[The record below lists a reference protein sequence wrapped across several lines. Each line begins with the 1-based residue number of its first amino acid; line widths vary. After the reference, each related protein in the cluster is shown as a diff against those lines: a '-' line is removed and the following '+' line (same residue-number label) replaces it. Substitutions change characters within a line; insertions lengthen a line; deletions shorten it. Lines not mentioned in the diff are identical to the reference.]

1 MGRLF
6 PVDAGKRSIAP
17 HDLRTKA
24 AGLTVKRVSG
34 CRRSKILTRLTSGFA
49 RLHNCISLPSK
60 THRTTLMS
68 ASYSRYIARFA
79 TAAAV
84 SISLSYGSDFA
95 SAADAWG
102 SFRGPEGNG
111 VAAGK
116 HPEAWSMDRNLAW
129 SVEVP
134 GGGWSSPVVAGDK
147 IFVTTA
153 VAGDGTRPKG
163 FGEGVASMRSHFMG
177 KAPTEPF
184 SFEVHCMSLKDGSLL
199 WKQQVVSKKPPHKVH
214 PSNSYATESPV
225 ADGERV
231 YAYFAAVGV
240 VACLDQAGETL
251 WQKEV
256 GAYRTS
262 SDFGS
267 GSSLAINDGL
277 VFVQCD
283 NEEKSFL
290 IALDGKTGEEVWK
303 VDRSGRTSWSSP
315 IIWKNKQ
322 RTELVV
328 CGAGN
333 VTAYE
338 PKTGKPLWTLTG
350 TGGAFSASP
359 TCDEERIYLGNSGR
373 NSRGPLIAVAAGA
386 SGELTLES
394 IGADKVVWI
403 EDAAAPGM
411 CSPVVVD
418 GRLYVLSRGILSCHD
433 AETGERLY
441 RQRLKN
447 ASSVTSSLWAADGK
461 VYALNESGETSVI
474 KGGDEFVQLPTNET
488 PGLYWSTPSVA
499 GQALLLRG
507 AKMLHCIR

>member
-1 MGRLF
+1 MPIYYPRFFAPFAL
-6 PVDAGKRSIAP
+6 IAT
-17 HDLRTKA
+17 L
-24 AGLTVKRVSG
+24 GLT
-34 CRRSKILTRLTSGFA
+34 
-49 RLHNCISLPSK
+49 LPQ
-60 THRTTLMS
+60 
-68 ASYSRYIARFA
+68 
-79 TAAAV
+79 AAHGADTV
-84 SISLSYGSDFA
+84 
-95 SAADAWG
+95 DAWG

-111 VAAGK
+111 VATGK
-116 HPEAWSMDRNLAW
+116 LPTAWSMDSNLAW

-134 GGGWSSPVVAGDK
+134 GGGWSSPVVAGGK

-177 KAPTEPF
+177 KAPAEPF
-184 SFEVHCMSLKDGSLL
+184 SFEVHCMSLEDGSLL
-199 WKQQVVSKKPPHKVH
+199 WKQQIVSKKPAYKVH

-225 ADGERV
+225 TDGERV
-231 YAYFAAVGV
+231 YVYFAAVGV
-240 VACLDQAGETL
+240 VACLDQTGQAI
-251 WQKEV
+251 WQKDV

-267 GSSLAINDGL
+267 GSSLAINDGF

-283 NEEKSFL
+283 NEQKSFL
-290 IALDGKTGEEVWK
+290 VALNGKTGEEMWK
-303 VDRSGRTSWSSP
+303 VGRSGRTSWSSP
-315 IIWKNKQ
+315 IVWKNKQ

-333 VTAYE
+333 VTAYD
-338 PKTGKPLWTLTG
+338 PNTGTTLWTLTG

-359 TCDEERIYLGNSGR
+359 TCDQERIYLGNSGR

-394 IGADKVVWI
+394 SGDDKVVWI

-411 CSPVVVD
+411 CSPVVID
-418 GRLYVLSRGILSCHD
+418 GRLYVLSRGILSCHN
-433 AETGERLY
+433 AETGERFY

-461 VYALNESGETSVI
+461 IYALNESGETSVI
-474 KGGDEFVQLPTNET
+474 LGGDEFEQLPSNNT
-488 PGLYWSTPSVA
+488 PGLFWSTPSVA

>member
-1 MGRLF
+1 MLNSYLRQTTLLST
-6 PVDAGKRSIAP
+6 AGTI
-17 HDLRTKA
+17 
-24 AGLTVKRVSG
+24 
-34 CRRSKILTRLTSGFA
+34 GFA
-49 RLHNCISLPSK
+49 LIMVAN
-60 THRTTLMS
+60 
-68 ASYSRYIARFA
+68 
-79 TAAAV
+79 
-84 SISLSYGSDFA
+84 G
-95 SAADAWG
+95 ADAIDSWG

-111 VAAGK
+111 LATGK
-116 HPEAWSMDRNLAW
+116 HPEVWSMDRNLAW

-134 GGGWSSPVVAGDK
+134 GGGWSSPVVGGDK

-177 KAPTEPF
+177 KAPAEPF

-199 WKQQVVSKKPPHKVH
+199 WKQQVVSKKPAHKVH

-225 ADGERV
+225 TDGDRV
-231 YAYFAAVGV
+231 YAYFASVGV
-240 VACLDQAGETL
+240 VACLDQAGATV
-251 WQKEV
+251 WKKEV

-267 GSSLAINDGL
+267 GSSLAINEGF
-277 VFVQCD
+277 VFLQCD
-283 NEEKSFL
+283 NEEESFL
-290 IALDGKTGEEVWK
+290 VALNGKTGEEMWK
-303 VDRSGRTSWSSP
+303 VSRAGRTSWSSP
-315 IIWKNKQ
+315 IIWKNKE
-322 RTELVV
+322 RNELVV

-333 VTAYE
+333 VTGYE
-338 PKTGKPLWTLTG
+338 PKTGKPLWTLAG

-359 TCDEERIYLGNSGR
+359 TCDEQRIYLGNSGR

-394 IGADKVVWI
+394 IGENKVAWI
-403 EDAAAPGM
+403 EDASAPGM

-418 GRLYVLSRGILSCHD
+418 GRLYVLSRGILSCHN
-433 AETGERLY
+433 AKTGERLY

-447 ASSVTSSLWAADGK
+447 ASSVTSSLWSTGGN

-474 KGGDEFVQLPTNET
+474 VVGDEFAQLPSNET

-499 GQALLLRG
+499 GQALLIRG

>member
-1 MGRLF
+1 MLLPCLRYL
-6 PVDAGKRSIAP
+6 ASIS
-17 HDLRTKA
+17 
-24 AGLTVKRVSG
+24 VV
-34 CRRSKILTRLTSGFA
+34 FA
-49 RLHNCISLPSK
+49 SLVESVP
-60 THRTTLMS
+60 
-68 ASYSRYIARFA
+68 A
-79 TAAAV
+79 TAADLSV
-84 SISLSYGSDFA
+84 S
-95 SAADAWG
+95 WG

-111 VAAGK
+111 VSLEK
-116 HPEAWSMDRNLAW
+116 HPEAWSMDSNLAW

-134 GGGWSSPVVAGDK
+134 GGGWSSPVVSGDK
-147 IFVTTA
+147 VFVTTA
-153 VAGDGTRPKG
+153 VADDGSRPKG

-177 KAPTEPF
+177 RAPTRPF
-184 SFEVHCMSLKDGSLL
+184 SFEVHCMSLKDGGLL
-199 WKQQVVSKKPPHKVH
+199 WKQQVLSKTPPHKIH

-225 ADGERV
+225 ADGDRV

-240 VACLDQAGETL
+240 IACLDQKGKTL

-256 GAYRTS
+256 GAFSTS

-267 GSSLAINDGL
+267 GSSLAIHGGM

-283 NEEKSFL
+283 NEERSFL
-290 IALDGKTGEEVWK
+290 VALDVKTGKEVWK
-303 VDRSGRTSWSSP
+303 VERTGRTSWSSP
-315 IIWKNKQ
+315 VIWKNKQ
-322 RTELVV
+322 RAELVV

-338 PKTGKPLWTLTG
+338 PITGEPLWILTG

-359 TCDEERIYLGNSGR
+359 TCDQDRIYFGNSGR
-373 NSRGPLIAVAAGA
+373 NSRGPLIAVGAGA
-386 SGELTLES
+386 AGELTLES
-394 IGADKVVWI
+394 IGEKQVAWI

-433 AETGERLY
+433 AATGERLY

-447 ASSVTSSLWAADGK
+447 ASSVTSSLWAADGN

-474 KGGDEFVQLPTNET
+474 KGGDQFEQLPSNQT
-488 PGLYWSTPSVA
+488 PGLFWATPSIA
-499 GQALLLRG
+499 EKSLLIRG

>member
-1 MGRLF
+1 MR
-6 PVDAGKRSIAP
+6 
-17 HDLRTKA
+17 A
-24 AGLTVKRVSG
+24 AYFCCFS
-34 CRRSKILTRLTSGFA
+34 C
-49 RLHNCISLPSK
+49 
-60 THRTTLMS
+60 
-68 ASYSRYIARFA
+68 
-79 TAAAV
+79 TAAVIAMSLTHSSTVLAV
-84 SISLSYGSDFA
+84 E
-95 SAADAWG
+95 SADSWS

-111 VAAGK
+111 VAVGG
-116 HPEAWSMDRNLAW
+116 HPETWSMDSNLAW
-129 SVEVP
+129 SVEIP
-134 GGGWSSPVVAGDK
+134 GGGWSSPVVSGDRV
-147 IFVTTA
+147 FVTTA
-153 VAGDGTRPKG
+153 VSGDGTRPKG
-163 FGEGVASMRSHFMG
+163 FGAGVASMRSHFMG
-177 KAPTEPF
+177 KAPEEPY
-184 SFEVHCMSLKDGSLL
+184 SFEVHCIDLKDGSLV
-199 WKQQVVSKKPPHKVH
+199 WKQQIVSKKPPHKIH

-240 VACLDQAGETL
+240 VACLDLAGDL
-251 WQKEV
+251 IWQKEV
-256 GAYRTS
+256 GAFRTS

-277 VFVQCD
+277 VFLQCD

-290 IALDGKTGEEVWK
+290 IAFDAKTGEQAWK
-303 VDRSGRTSWSSP
+303 VDRAGRTSWSSP
-315 IIWKNKQ
+315 IIWKNTE

-338 PKTGKPLWTLTG
+338 PKSGEILWTLTG

-359 TCDEERIYLGNSGR
+359 TCDSNRIYLGNSGR

-386 SGELTLES
+386 SGEITLES
-394 IGADKVVWI
+394 LGDKEVVWI

-461 VYALNESGETSVI
+461 VYAINEAGETLVI
-474 KGGDEFVQLPTNET
+474 KGGDEFEQLPSNET
-488 PGLYWSTPSVA
+488 PGLFWSTPSVA
-499 GQALLLRG
+499 GEALLLRG

>member
-1 MGRLF
+1 MNIHQIRHLTALAI
-6 PVDAGKRSIAP
+6 VALVAGHATS
-17 HDLRTKA
+17 
-24 AGLTVKRVSG
+24 LT
-34 CRRSKILTRLTSGFA
+34 
-49 RLHNCISLPSK
+49 H
-60 THRTTLMS
+60 
-68 ASYSRYIARFA
+68 
-79 TAAAV
+79 
-84 SISLSYGSDFA
+84 
-95 SAADAWG
+95 AADANDAWA

-111 VAAGK
+111 VAGEG
-116 HPEAWSMDRNLAW
+116 HPENWSMDDNLAW

-134 GGGWSSPVVAGDK
+134 GGGWSSPVVAGDR

-177 KAPTEPF
+177 KAPDEPY
-184 SFEVHCMSLKDGSLL
+184 SFEVHCLSLKDGSVL
-199 WKQQVVSKKPPHKVH
+199 WNKQVVSRKPPHKIH

-240 VACLDQAGETL
+240 VACLDRSGEIV

-267 GSSLAINDGL
+267 GSSLAIHDGL

-290 IALDGKTGEEVWK
+290 IALNGKTGEQAWK
-303 VDRSGRTSWSSP
+303 VDRDGRTSWSSP
-315 IIWKNKQ
+315 IIWRNRQ

-338 PKTGKPLWTLTG
+338 PKSGERLWTLTG

-359 TCDEERIYLGNSGR
+359 TCDEDRIYLGNSGR

-386 SGELTLES
+386 TGELTLES
-394 IGADKVVWI
+394 LGEKQVVWI

-418 GRLYVLSRGILSCHD
+418 GRLYVLSRGILSCHNS
-433 AETGERLY
+433 ETGERLY

-461 VYALNESGETSVI
+461 VYALNEAGETSVI
-474 KGGDEFVQLPTNET
+474 KVGDEFEQLPSNQT
-488 PGLYWSTPSVA
+488 PGLFWSTPSVA
-499 GQALLLRG
+499 GKSLLLRG

>member
-1 MGRLF
+1 MPNTYTRQATLLF
-6 PVDAGKRSIAP
+6 TSVTI
-17 HDLRTKA
+17 
-24 AGLTVKRVSG
+24 GLTLAV
-34 CRRSKILTRLTSGFA
+34 
-49 RLHNCISLPSK
+49 
-60 THRTTLMS
+60 
-68 ASYSRYIARFA
+68 
-79 TAAAV
+79 AAN
-84 SISLSYGSDFA
+84 G
-95 SAADAWG
+95 ADAIDSWG

-111 VAAGK
+111 VASGN
-116 HPEAWSMDRNLAW
+116 HPEAWSMDSNLAW

-184 SFEVHCMSLKDGSLL
+184 SFEVHCISLKDGSLQ
-199 WKQQVVSKKPPHKVH
+199 WKQQVISKKPAHKVH

-231 YAYFAAVGV
+231 YAYFASVGV
-240 VACLDQAGETL
+240 VACLDQAGEIV
-251 WQKEV
+251 WKKNV

-267 GSSLAINDGL
+267 GSSLAINDGI
-277 VFVQCD
+277 VFLQCD
-283 NEEKSFL
+283 NEEDSFL
-290 IALDGKTGEEVWK
+290 VALNGQTGEEMWK
-303 VDRSGRTSWSSP
+303 VNRSGRTSWSSP
-315 IIWKNKQ
+315 IIWKNKA

-328 CGAGN
+328 CGSGN
-333 VTAYE
+333 VTGYA
-338 PKTGKPLWTLTG
+338 PDTGKPLWTLTG

-359 TCDEERIYLGNSGR
+359 TCDKERIYLGNSGR

-394 IGADKVVWI
+394 VGEDKVVWI

-418 GRLYVLSRGILSCHD
+418 GRLYVLSRGILSCHN
-433 AETGERLY
+433 AKTGERLY

-447 ASSVTSSLWAADGK
+447 ASSVTSSLWATNGR

-474 KGGDEFVQLPTNET
+474 IAGDEFSQLGSNET

-499 GQALLLRG
+499 GKALLLRG

>member
-1 MGRLF
+1 
-6 PVDAGKRSIAP
+6 
-17 HDLRTKA
+17 
-24 AGLTVKRVSG
+24 
-34 CRRSKILTRLTSGFA
+34 
-49 RLHNCISLPSK
+49 
-60 THRTTLMS
+60 MS

-116 HPEAWSMDRNLAW
+116 HPEAWSMDSNLAW

-267 GSSLAINDGL
+267 G
-277 VFVQCD
+277 
-283 NEEKSFL
+283 
-290 IALDGKTGEEVWK
+290 
-303 VDRSGRTSWSSP
+303 
-315 IIWKNKQ
+315 
-322 RTELVV
+322 
-328 CGAGN
+328 
-333 VTAYE
+333 
-338 PKTGKPLWTLTG
+338 
-350 TGGAFSASP
+350 ASP
-359 TCDEERIYLGNSGR
+359 TCDEERIYVGNSGR